1 MRARMVAVVTTGAG
15 DIEAVNIEAG
25 GIVAADTAIE
35 AVDTGAGTA
44 AAIIMAALACLA
56 APCLDWA

>member
-1 MRARMVAVVTTGAG
+1 MRARMMAVVTTEAG

-25 GIVAADTAIE
+25 DAAIE
-35 AVDTGAGTA
+35 AVDSGAGTA
-44 AAIIMAALACLA
+44 AAIIMAELACLA